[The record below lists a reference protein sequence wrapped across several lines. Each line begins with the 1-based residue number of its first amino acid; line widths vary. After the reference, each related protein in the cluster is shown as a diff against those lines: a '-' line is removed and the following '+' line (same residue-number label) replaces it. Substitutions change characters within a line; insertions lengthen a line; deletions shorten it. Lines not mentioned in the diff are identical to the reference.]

1 MATGRP
7 IVYSTEWWGEDYLII
22 GNINVLTVDQA
33 KVQMS
38 MWSIWSSPLFMGN
51 DLTNIAPGHK
61 EVLLNKYVIGIN
73 QDPMGI
79 LGEMKNQTGSFTLK
93 DLGLT
98 SQRGYNVLDLWAGQI
113 VGTYMP
119 GSAYTATVPPTGV
132 NFIKAIALN

>member
-1 MATGRP
+1 M
-7 IVYSTEWWGEDYLII
+7 
-22 GNINVLTVDQA
+22 LTVDQA

-79 LGEMKNQTGSFTLK
+79 LGEMKNQVIFQTFLPNQHKKFRQETL
-93 DLGLT
+93 
-98 SQRGYNVLDLWAGQI
+98 
-113 VGTYMP
+113 
-119 GSAYTATVPPTGV
+119 
-132 NFIKAIALN
+132 